1 MRRTGAAR
9 LAAMIRSPAR
19 PTDMERDLAAEIA
32 AARRGEPRAVDSLF
46 ARNLPPLVAFI
57 RARAGKA
64 IAARESAVDIAQS
77 VFREVLEDVDQ
88 IALEGEGAFR
98 NWLFMQAT
106 RKVLDRA
113 KFHGRERRD
122 VAREVAIPE
131 AGPAADALLACYATI
146 ATPSQHAV
154 AREELSRF
162 EAAVQEL
169 PDSQRDAVTMSR
181 LMGLSYDQVA
191 VQLGISESAVRGLV
205 ARGLAALSTRLDG
218 DDDG

>member
-1 MRRTGAAR
+1 
-9 LAAMIRSPAR
+9 
-19 PTDMERDLAAEIA
+19 MERDLAAEIA

-77 VFREVLEDVDQ
+77 VFREVLQDVDN
-88 IALEGEGAFR
+88 IELKGEGAFR

-113 KFHGRERRD
+113 KFHGRDRRD
-122 VAREVAIPE
+122 AAKEVAIPD
-131 AGPAADALLACYATI
+131 AGPAADAILACYASI

-154 AREELSRF
+154 AKEELARF

-169 PDSQRDAVTMSR
+169 PEPQRDAVTMSR
-181 LMGLSYDQVA
+181 LMGLEYAQIA
-191 VQLGISESAVRGLV
+191 QQMNTTESAVRGLV
-205 ARGLAALSTRLDG
+205 ARGLAALSSQLD
-218 DDDG
+218 DED